1 MIVFVSA
8 SGTNRRRIAPLLVL
22 VAALVLVVARVAT
35 AKATEYAYAALQ
47 SGDIAQYSLG
57 AGGVLVPLSPADVV
71 TGGEELSVAI
81 TPNGRSLY
89 AGDGATG
96 SIDEFAIGAG
106 GTLSSLGA
114 AHIGNAGPISL
125 AVSPDGASLYVADD
139 SPFDRQI
146 EEYTIGASGLLTP
159 KSPAFVGAPVFTTPD
174 AVAVSPDGTGLFVAA
189 RSLAG
194 ELLRYPIGAG
204 GVLGSTPSADL
215 ATDPSG
221 ATTAPSAI
229 VITPNG
235 QNVYVTGPE
244 QSAGNDS
251 VVSEFSVGAGGSVAA
266 LTPLTVSAGSQA
278 YGEGLAL
285 SPDGQ
290 HLYLIAKIA
299 SSTVPAGVFV
309 FNVGAGGLLT
319 LDPAPPALFGLNL
332 NALTFS
338 PDGTSLYAADV
349 ASGVYALSTGQG
361 GNLAPKTPFAAA
373 IGPAYQVAVTPD
385 QAPVA
390 AFSATPG
397 APGAPTL
404 LNASASTASDGVPA
418 TYAWTFGDGTTA
430 VTPGPLILHTFAA
443 AGSYPVTLTVTDDG
457 GCSTGFVFTGET
469 AYCDGGPS
477 ARATQTVAVANASSG
492 GAGNAAAPTISAAS
506 VTHPRFRVASSATA
520 VSAIASVPV
529 GTAFRVTLSAAAHL
543 SIEIEHQARG
553 LRRGGDCVA
562 PTAAL
567 RRRHAAHCTRTL
579 ASGTLTRASEPAGA
593 DSVAFSGRIGRRA
606 LTGGHYTAVLHASD
620 AAGSSRAVQVA
631 FTVVA

>member
-1 MIVFVSA
+1 MI
-8 SGTNRRRIAPLLVL
+8 
-22 VAALVLVVARVAT
+22 VAALVLAVARVAT
-35 AKATEYAYAALQ
+35 ADATEYAYAALQ

-57 AGGVLVPLSPADVV
+57 AGGVLVPLSPADAV

-81 TPNGRSLY
+81 TPNSRYLF

-106 GTLSSLGA
+106 GTLNSLGA

-146 EEYTIGASGLLTP
+146 EEFTVGANGLLTP
-159 KSPAFVGAPVFTTPD
+159 KSPAFVGAPALTTPD

-189 RSLAG
+189 RGLGG

-204 GVLGSTPSADL
+204 GVLVSTPSADL
-215 ATDPSG
+215 ATDPPS

-251 VVSEFSVGAGGSVAA
+251 VVSEFSVGAGGSVTP
-266 LTPLTVSAGSQA
+266 LTPLTVSTGSQA
-278 YGEGLAL
+278 YAEGLAL

-290 HLYLIAKIA
+290 HLYLAARIAT
-299 SSTVPAGVFV
+299 STIPAGVFV
-309 FNVGAGGLLT
+309 FNVGPGGLLT

-332 NALTFS
+332 NALTLS
-338 PDGTSLYAADV
+338 PDGSSLYAADV
-349 ASGVYALSTGQG
+349 ASGVYALSAGQG

-397 APGAPTL
+397 APGTPTL

-418 TYAWTFGDGTTA
+418 TYSWTFGDGATA
-430 VTPGPLILHTFAA
+430 VTPGPVILHTFAG
-443 AGSYPVTLTVTDDG
+443 AGSYPVSLTVTDDA

-469 AYCDGGPS
+469 AYCDGGP
-477 ARATQTVAVANASSG
+477 AAHATQTVAVAGASSG
-492 GAGNAAAPTISAAS
+492 AAGPAPAPTISAAS
-506 VTHPRFRVASSATA
+506 VTHPRFRVARTATA
-520 VSAIASVPV
+520 VSAKASVPV
-529 GTAFRVTLSAAAHL
+529 GTAFHVTLSAPARL
-543 SIEIEHQARG
+543 SIAIEHPAGG
-553 LRRGGDCVA
+553 LRHAGSCVA

-579 ASGTLTRASEPAGA
+579 ASGTLTRASEPAGS

-606 LTGGHYTAVLHASD
+606 LARGHYTAVLRASD
-620 AAGSSRAVQVA
+620 AAGSSQPVQVA
-631 FTVVA
+631 FAVVA

>member
-1 MIVFVSA
+1 M
-8 SGTNRRRIAPLLVL
+8 L

-35 AKATEYAYAALQ
+35 AHAAAYAYAALQ
-47 SGDIAQYSLG
+47 NGDIAQYSLG

-96 SIDEFAIGAG
+96 SIDEFTIGAG

-114 AHIGNAGPISL
+114 AHIGTAGRISL

-146 EEYTIGASGLLTP
+146 DEFTIGAGGVLTP
-159 KSPAFVGAPVFTTPD
+159 KSPAFVNAPALTTPD

-189 RSLAG
+189 RSLG
-194 ELLRYPIGAG
+194 GSLLRYPIGAG
-204 GVLGSTPSADL
+204 GVLVGTPSAEV
-215 ATDPSG
+215 ATDPLS

-251 VVSEFSVGAGGSVAA
+251 VVSEFSVGAGGSVTPLA
-266 LTPLTVSAGSQA
+266 PLTVSTGSQA
-278 YGEGLAL
+278 YAEGLAL
-285 SPDGQ
+285 TPDGQ
-290 HLYLIAKIA
+290 HLYLGVKIA
-299 SSTVPAGVFV
+299 SSTAPAGVFV

-319 LDPAPPALFGLNL
+319 LDPAPPALFGLTL
-332 NALTFS
+332 DALTVS
-338 PDGTSLYAADV
+338 PDGSSLYAADV

-397 APGAPTL
+397 VPGAPTL

-418 TYAWTFGDGTTA
+418 TYAWTFGDGATA
-430 VTPGPLILHTFAA
+430 VTPGPVILHTFAA
-443 AGSYPVTLTVTDDG
+443 AGSYPVTLSVTDDA

-469 AYCDGGPS
+469 AYCNGGPS
-477 ARATQTVAVANASSG
+477 AHTTQTVVVAAPSSG
-492 GAGNAAAPTISAAS
+492 VAGAAAAPTISAAS
-506 VTHPRFRVASSATA
+506 VTHARFRVARTATA
-520 VSAIASVPV
+520 VSATASVPI
-529 GTAFRVTLSAAAHL
+529 GTAFRVTLSAPARL
-543 SIEIEHQARG
+543 SIAIERRARG
-553 LRRGGDCVA
+553 LRNGSRCVA

-567 RRRHAAHCTRTL
+567 RRRHDAQCTHTV

-593 DSVAFSGRIGRRA
+593 DSVAFTGRIGHRA
-606 LTGGHYTAVLHASD
+606 LTGGHYTAVLRASD